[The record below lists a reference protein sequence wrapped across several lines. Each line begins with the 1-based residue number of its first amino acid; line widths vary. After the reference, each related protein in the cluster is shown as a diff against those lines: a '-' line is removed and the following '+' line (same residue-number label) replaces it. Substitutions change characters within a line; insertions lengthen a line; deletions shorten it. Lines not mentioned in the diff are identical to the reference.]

1 MLVELVVENYAVIER
16 VRVRFHAGLNLLTGE
31 TGSGKSLVVDAL
43 GLLFGGRASAEIVRA
58 GADRARIS
66 GVFEVGTTEEFA
78 RTTEPGATG
87 GSETVPGSPGRAGPV
102 RASEALAKL
111 LDRTG
116 IELEDG
122 ELLVEREIQSNG
134 KSRALV
140 GSRPVTAALLR
151 ELAPL
156 LGDIH
161 GQHDQQR
168 LFESGVQC
176 EMLDDFAGAE
186 ELAHTVSAG
195 YRKWREA
202 TAELE
207 ELNKSSQEKLRLSDL
222 WNFQRREI
230 EAAALKSGE
239 DAELENE
246 RRVLRNV
253 VRLQES
259 AGAAY
264 AALYEDPH
272 SALAQLRVAAKRV
285 EEVAKIDDKIQEIA
299 SALRHS
305 AIAADEAAHGLRS
318 YLGSIEADPA
328 RLDDVEARLAV
339 IEKLKRKYGP
349 TIEQIAE
356 FLAEAVAGLA
366 AVESSSDRRQA
377 LESEVARLAKAYE
390 AAAQKL
396 SAVRRE
402 AAKKLGPLVQHEL
415 SALAME
421 KARVEIRV
429 ELRLEQAAW
438 SETGMDTVAFLIAP
452 NPGEEPKP
460 LDKIASGGELSRVA
474 LALKSCVGSKPTR
487 GQGKA
492 APLTLVFDEV
502 DAGVGGGAAEAVGR
516 RLKGLS
522 RSAQVIC
529 VTHLPQIAGFADH
542 HYSVEKHTVKGRT
555 VAAVEELTAEAR
567 TREIGR
573 MLSGETVTREA
584 LQHAQKLMK
593 FAAEQD

>member
-58 GADRARIS
+58 GAERARIS
-66 GVFEVGTTEEFA
+66 GVFE
-78 RTTEPGATG
+78 
-87 GSETVPGSPGRAGPV
+87 AGN
-102 RASEALAKL
+102 SEALAKL

-116 IELEDG
+116 IEPEDG

-168 LFESGVQC
+168 LFDSGFQC
-176 EMLDDFAGAE
+176 EMLDEFAGAG
-186 ELAHTVSAG
+186 ELAHTVSMG

-230 EAAALKSGE
+230 EAAALKAGE

-253 VRLQES
+253 VRLQEA

-285 EEVAKIDDKIQEIA
+285 EEVAKIDDTIQEVA
-299 SALRHS
+299 AALRHS

-377 LESEVARLAKAYE
+377 LEAEAARLAKAYE

-396 SAVRRE
+396 SAVRCE
-402 AAKKLGPLVQHEL
+402 AAKKLGPQVQHEL
-415 SALAME
+415 GALAME

-438 SETGMDTVAFLIAP
+438 SESGMDTVAFLIAP

-474 LALKSCVGSKPTR
+474 LALKSCVGSKPGR
-487 GQGKA
+487 GQVKA

-502 DAGVGGGAAEAVGR
+502 DAGVGGSAAEAVGR

-542 HYSVEKHTVKGRT
+542 HYSVEKQTVKGRT
-555 VAAVEELTAEAR
+555 VAAVEELTPEAR